1 MATRAYLTRIVIPR
15 NSVVRQQPL
24 EDVDVPVM
32 VVGQGTMLVDGET
45 VGATLWVVMSGN
57 GLTPPVE
64 SSVDPN
70 GMPTRPTVDREASE
84 GEDADP
90 VGLDEAVV
98 LGQVPDAVPEMPAPS
113 NSAVGADVPD
123 TAPMAGDSPFTAAVA
138 PTVELPIPEA
148 PVCID
153 PPVLEH
159 AEVVAVIVLE
169 GVPVEALGLTPGVA
183 SSVAPSG
190 IPVAPT
196 GAPGPIPS
204 GDVTPS
210 VAGAPVIMPT

>member
-1 MATRAYLTRIVIPR
+1 
-15 NSVVRQQPL
+15 
-24 EDVDVPVM
+24 
-32 VVGQGTMLVDGET
+32 
-45 VGATLWVVMSGN
+45 
-57 GLTPPVE
+57 
-64 SSVDPN
+64 
-70 GMPTRPTVDREASE
+70 
-84 GEDADP
+84 
-90 VGLDEAVV
+90 
-98 LGQVPDAVPEMPAPS
+98 
-113 NSAVGADVPD
+113 
-123 TAPMAGDSPFTAAVA
+123 MAGDSPFTAAVA

-210 VAGAPVIMPT
+210 VAGAPVIMPTWANAGLPYSKGSATVKIKKPLIEVPPICRAITPRAKREGP